1 MDTPTSNGG
10 NTNTGGLA
18 KRYFDPKNREIIGS
32 CINNQ
37 KDRENFVV
45 PLGYFNKIL
54 SITQCSD
61 TQKVVDSEKL
71 KYLGMDL
78 MLHHKRSFPF
88 AVISQSV
95 HQMCAH
101 SHQLFEI
108 TEGKPIG
115 IYAEQSVESWN
126 KYIRAYKSGPA
137 AKARQMSIKLNT
149 KDIFVRMAA
158 ASHPYVAEKRR
169 KLLCSYCSRTD
180 HTVRSCSKKIH
191 GPLAEEQSKIQA
203 LFL

>member
-1 MDTPTSNGG
+1 MRS
-10 NTNTGGLA
+10 LQA
-18 KRYFDPKNREIIGS
+18 H
-32 CINNQ
+32 NN
-37 KDRENFVV
+37 
-45 PLGYFNKIL
+45 
-54 SITQCSD
+54 
-61 TQKVVDSEKL
+61 

-126 KYIRAYKSGPA
+126 KHIRGYK
-137 AKARQMSIKLNT
+137 
-149 KDIFVRMAA
+149 
-158 ASHPYVAEKRR
+158 
-169 KLLCSYCSRTD
+169 
-180 HTVRSCSKKIH
+180 
-191 GPLAEEQSKIQA
+191 
-203 LFL
+203 